1 MWPVGFTGFSK
12 VPITCC
18 PGVSGARSA
27 RFSAIVLPVTVMQ
40 SPCSIPFSNIYLRTP
55 GVPPTSCRSD
65 ITYFPLGFR
74 SAMNG
79 VLADSRR
86 KSSRLRSTPAE
97 RAIAIRWMVA
107 FVEPPAAGGAG

>member
-1 MWPVGFTGFSK
+1 MA
-12 VPITCC
+12 
-18 PGVSGARSA
+18 GAEAGWAGAS
-27 RFSAIVLPVTVMQ
+27 
-40 SPCSIPFSNIYLRTP
+40 PFSSMYLRTP

-86 KSSRLRSTPAE
+86 KSSRLKSTPAE

-107 FVEPPAAGGAG
+107 FVEPPVAGEAG